1 MVNVVKAETYS
12 CDNCMR
18 IYWSTERAEI
28 CEKSHNDDVPKQ
40 EGVIDGK

>member
-18 IYWSTERAEI
+18 IYWSRQRAKI
-28 CEKSHNDDVPKQ
+28 CEDSHKNKDDKLGSD
-40 EGVIDGK
+40 E